1 MPPTQTPATRWQ
13 ATRQGL
19 PAALLLTLAAA
30 WLLSTLATVLNFGLR
45 YPAFDQYRLYTYYLG
60 LDFPD
65 SALQLEN
72 GHRPILPALVRIAE
86 VHLTGAD
93 HRLQHLVGIGLAL
106 ATAFVIARTAWR
118 GRASATA
125 GATAVL
131 LVVLAL
137 FWLGAARTLIH
148 SYEQVHIYLVT
159 FCAVLALRAVFRAGQ
174 SRPVLH
180 MAIAGL
186 LALAA
191 TFSFGSGIASFAAVF
206 VLAAL
211 QRLPARSFLLPGL
224 AFLFAIVT
232 YLAGLP
238 GQGGVGDSMALRPF
252 DNLRVL
258 LQWLASPF
266 FHAGLGAPG
275 GWLAEV
281 KGHVAILLGAT
292 GLVAWLVMVV
302 RAWRAATSITAAAS
316 LALGVATLGLAVG
329 AVIALARLSYFDTYP
344 DQVMADR
351 YLPWPCLFWLG
362 VGLDGVA
369 RATGAASPVLRR
381 LVPALAVVLLLALM
395 PSHRTMAGWSAAVH
409 RIVQQSAP
417 AAQLGV
423 WDAERFPREADS
435 SRADVETSLRLM
447 RERRLAMFAEPE
459 YALLQSGWRAPS
471 GGFPTAAGSRAWL
484 TRRFHDE
491 HGQRDVAALEGWLER
506 IEQRPRDALL
516 VIVDA
521 GGAVRG
527 LAKFS
532 GLGPDKRALR
542 LNLPEPR
549 GFDGYVLSPQPDEG
563 LRLLVLDP
571 ADRRVLAEVPVEA
584 GTAAP

>member
-1 MPPTQTPATRWQ
+1 MSLRQRIPAV
-13 ATRQGL
+13 
-19 PAALLLTLAAA
+19 LLLILAAT
-30 WLLSTLATVLNFGLR
+30 WLLSTLVAVLNFGLR

-60 LDFPD
+60 LDFPA

-86 VHLTGAD
+86 VYLTDAD
-93 HRLQHLVGIGLAL
+93 HRLQHAVGIGLAL
-106 ATAFVIARTAWR
+106 ATCFVIARTAWR
-118 GRASATA
+118 GRASAAA
-125 GATAVL
+125 GATAALLAVL
-131 LVVLAL
+131 SI
-137 FWLGAARTLIH
+137 FWLAAARTLIH

-159 FCAVLALRAVFRAGQ
+159 FCAVLALRCVFRAGE
-174 SRPVLH
+174 SRPVLN
-180 MAIAGL
+180 MALAGL

-191 TFSFGSGIASFAAVF
+191 TFSFGSGIACFAAVF

-211 QRLPARSFLLPGL
+211 QRLPPRSFVLPGL
-224 AFLFAIVT
+224 LFLFAVVA

-238 GQGGVGDSMALRPF
+238 GEAGVRNSMALRPF

-258 LQWLASPF
+258 LQWLSSPF
-266 FHAGLGAPG
+266 FHAGLNASG
-275 GWLAEV
+275 GLAEW
-281 KGHVAILLGAT
+281 KGLVATLLGAT
-292 GLVAWLVMVV
+292 GLVAWLLMVK
-302 RAWRAATSITAAAS
+302 RAWQAARTISATDS

-329 AVIALARLSYFDTYP
+329 AIIALARLDYFDTYP

-362 VGLDGVA
+362 IALAAAG
-369 RATGAASPVLRR
+369 RASASASAAVRALAPV
-381 LVPALAVVLLLALM
+381 LAVVLFLALL
-395 PSHRTMAGWSAAVH
+395 PSHRSMAGWSAAVY

-459 YALLQSGWRAPS
+459 FALLQSGWRAPA
-471 GGFPTAAGSRAWL
+471 GGFPVPDGARAFL

-491 HGQRDVAALEGWLER
+491 HGQREVAALEGWLSR
-506 IEQRPRDALL
+506 IEARPRTVML
-516 VIVDA
+516 VVVDA
-521 GGAVRG
+521 DGAVRG
-527 LAKFS
+527 LAKLS

-542 LNLPEPR
+542 LNLPEQR
-549 GFDGYVLSPQPDEG
+549 GFDGYVLAPQPDER

-571 ADRRVLAEVPVEA
+571 ADRRVLAEVPVESGSA
-584 GTAAP
+584 TP